1 MSLIFYHFLQL
12 MSFTMER
19 MRLRVSLLFIHPF
32 SIVHLKYRLF
42 LARKRIPLPFF
53 AEMLVDI
60 YFWPLINL
68 SLPFVRYP
76 FVGVG
81 NWNLFF
87 FFFFTFIIYNAKP
100 KLQFLFNFTFSVCV
114 LCSFI
119 NICTSQGVYFKFFRW
134 RICWWNKCK
143 YDLNGRRWQQNKVR
157 CFELITSLS
166 E

>member
-87 FFFFTFIIYNAKP
+87 FFFLPLLSTMPSRSYSFSLTSHFLSVFYVVLLISVYRRVFISS
-100 KLQFLFNFTFSVCV
+100 FLDEYVDKISVSMISPVGDGTRIKSGV
-114 LCSFI
+114 LS
-119 NICTSQGVYFKFFRW
+119 W
-134 RICWWNKCK
+134 
-143 YDLNGRRWQQNKVR
+143 
-157 CFELITSLS
+157 
-166 E
+166 